1 MQKVKRIA
9 LLFSIFLILL
19 ISIAAVSAANAD
31 DNLSSGVNEEI
42 VETGIGLD
50 ECSLNVPADGSVED
64 NEDRVLCSDS
74 SSDGADS
81 KSSLKGTGNGKSSL
95 KDSLDSVYYVDSDN
109 LDSFFAD
116 GFLKDDYADSILV
129 FNGEFN
135 DKGILDIKSSNVTI
149 IGNNS
154 LLKNTAFCLESNNI
168 MLAGLNFVWN
178 REFSDNDN
186 AGILVLGDNCTIY
199 NCTIDYAV
207 PETTTG
213 FCVYAEGSDGD
224 KIENFTLANST
235 INFVGNNLR
244 GGWDYCIFIDQVE
257 NAMVYGNNINSSLPL
272 RAVNYAF
279 DIFGGVSMEAVG
291 VFVAQSCPNL
301 TFSSNKVFSSVNGG
315 GNAYPTLDTVVIY
328 GCNNATIENNDIHVE
343 DFDSKDGKDNYLQ
356 GIDLYFSNNVTIVHN
371 KIDMVTT
378 GGRAGMGTAYPIQV
392 NGPSKGVLI
401 AYNNLTTFNYGPN
414 CGIYSMNYY
423 GQTQNYMISNFINVT
438 GLASTHYYALVAG
451 IEVQDS
457 DDLIWNNTIIVNNI
471 GEYSDSNNIYG
482 ISYSQS
488 TDGNHK
494 YNIQYNNVTTN
505 GRYAVSLSGP
515 QSLVVDSIIAN
526 NVLNTNKSSGNRAVR
541 VGAGYNNTIRNNTD
555 GVFRNTLN
563 PDDLPDWLKNHKGL
577 IPNIFVPRY
586 YREGSNGTG
595 LTDVKGNGTAP
606 WNTNGSSGGTNSGNG
621 NSGSG
626 VSGNG
631 SNPNS
636 DSVLGSN
643 RDTAPGVGGDA
654 SPSISAASPSD
665 SGSSAAN
672 PNAYEIDEHDN
683 VVSKS
688 SDYLQL
694 GLICIV
700 ALLLLIIGYKRQKD
714 KEEEEQLKIFVY
726 NGVFAKKY
734 QF

>member
-81 KSSLKGTGNGKSSL
+81 KSSLKGNGKSSL
-95 KDSLDSVYYVDSDN
+95 KDSLDSVYNVDSDN

-116 GFLKDDYADSILV
+116 GFLKDDYADSVLV

-154 LLKNTAFCLESNNI
+154 LLKDTAFCLESNNI

-178 REFSDNDN
+178 REFGDNDN

-199 NCTIDYAV
+199 NCTMDYSV

-291 VFVAQSCPNL
+291 VFVAQSSPNL

-315 GNAYPTLDTVVIY
+315 GNSYPTLDTLVIY
-328 GCNNATIENNDIHVE
+328 DCSNSTIEGNDIHVE
-343 DFDSKDGKDNYLQ
+343 DFDSKNGKDNYLQ

-371 KIDMVTT
+371 KIDIKTT

-392 NGPSKGVLI
+392 NGPSKGVMI
-401 AYNNLTTFNYGPN
+401 AYNNLTTANFGPN

-438 GLASTHYYALVAG
+438 GYASTHYWALVAG

-471 GEYSDSNNIYG
+471 GNYSSSNNIYG
-482 ISYSQS
+482 ISYSQN
-488 TDGNHK
+488 TKGDHK

-505 GRYAVSLSGP
+505 GRYAVSLSGTD
-515 QSLVVDSIIAN
+515 SMVVDSIIAN
-526 NVLNTNKSSGNRAVR
+526 NVLNSETSSGNRAVR
-541 VGAGYNNTIRNNTD
+541 VGSGRNNTIRNNTD

-577 IPNIFVPRY
+577 VPRIVVPRY
-586 YREGSNGTG
+586 YREGSNGSG
-595 LTDVKGNGTAP
+595 LTDDEGNGAAP
-606 WNTNGSSGGTNSGNG
+606 WNT
-621 NSGSG
+621 
-626 VSGNG
+626 G
-631 SNPNS
+631 SNPNG
-636 DSVLGSN
+636 DTVFGSN
-643 RDTAPGVGGDA
+643 RDTAPGFGGDA
-654 SPSISAASPSD
+654 SPSFTAASPGE
-665 SGSSAAN
+665 SGSSAAD

-694 GLICIV
+694 CIICIV
-700 ALLLLIIGYKRQKD
+700 ALLLLLVGYKRQKD
-714 KEEEEQLKIFVY
+714 KEEEE
-726 NGVFAKKY
+726 
-734 QF
+734 

>member
-19 ISIAAVSAANAD
+19 VSISSVSAVNAD
-31 DNLSSGVNEEI
+31 DNLSSIGNEEI

-50 ECSLNVPADGSVED
+50 DCSLNVPADGSVED
-64 NEDRVLCSDS
+64 NGDMVLCSDS

-81 KSSLKGTGNGKSSL
+81 KSSLKGNGKSSL
-95 KDSLDSVYYVDSDN
+95 KDSSDSVYYVDSDN

-116 GFLKDDYADSILV
+116 GFLKDDYADSVLV

-154 LLKNTAFCLESNNI
+154 LLKDTVFCLESNNI

-178 REFSDNDN
+178 REFGDNDN

-199 NCTIDYAV
+199 NCTMDYSV

-224 KIENFTLANST
+224 MIENFTLANST

-315 GNAYPTLDTVVIY
+315 GNSYPTLDTVVIY

-343 DFDSKDGKDNYLQ
+343 DFNSKDDKDNYLQ

-371 KIDMVTT
+371 KIDMITT

-401 AYNNLTTFNYGPN
+401 AYNNLTTFNFGPN

-438 GLASTHYYALVAG
+438 GVASTHYWALVAG

-488 TDGNHK
+488 TKGDHK

-505 GRYAVSLSGP
+505 GRYAVSLSGSE
-515 QSLVVDSIIAN
+515 SLVVDSIIAN
-526 NVLNTNKSSGNRAVR
+526 NVLNTYKSSGNRAVR
-541 VGAGYNNTIRNNTD
+541 VGSGYNNTIRNNTD

-577 IPNIFVPRY
+577 VPRIVVPKY
-586 YREGSNGTG
+586 YREGSNGSG
-595 LTDVKGNGTAP
+595 LTDDEGNGAAP
-606 WNTNGSSGGTNSGNG
+606 WNT
-621 NSGSG
+621 
-626 VSGNG
+626 G
-631 SNPNS
+631 SNPNGGT
-636 DSVLGSN
+636 VFGSN
-643 RDTAPGVGGDA
+643 RDTAPGFGGDA
-654 SPSISAASPSD
+654 SPSFTAASPGE
-665 SGSSAAN
+665 SGSSAAD

-694 GLICIV
+694 CIICIV
-700 ALLLLIIGYKRQKD
+700 ALLLLLVGYKRQKD
-714 KEEEEQLKIFVY
+714 KEEEE
-726 NGVFAKKY
+726 
-734 QF
+734 

>member
-50 ECSLNVPADGSVED
+50 DYSLDYPADGSVED
-64 NEDRVLCSDS
+64 NGDMVLCSDS
-74 SSDGADS
+74 SSNDEDSKS
-81 KSSLKGTGNGKSSL
+81 KSSLRSTGKSSL
-95 KDSLDSVYYVDSDN
+95 KDSSDSVYYVDNDN
-109 LDSFFAD
+109 WDSFFAD

-168 MLAGLNFVWN
+168 MLAGLDFVWN

-199 NCTIDYAV
+199 NCTINYIV
-207 PETTTG
+207 PEATSG
-213 FCVYAEGSDGD
+213 FCIYAEGSDGD
-224 KIENFTLANST
+224 KIENFTLANSS

-279 DIFGGVSMEAVG
+279 DIFGGVSMESVG
-291 VFVAQSCPNL
+291 VFVAQSSPNL
-301 TFSSNKVFSSVNGG
+301 TFSNNKVFSSVNGG
-315 GNAYPTLDTVVIY
+315 GSSYPTLDTLVIY
-328 GCNNATIENNDIHVE
+328 DCSNSTIEGNDIHVE
-343 DFDSKDGKDNYLQ
+343 DFDSKNGKDNYLQ

-371 KIDMVTT
+371 KIDIKTT

-392 NGPSKGVLI
+392 NGPSKGVMI
-401 AYNNLTTFNYGPN
+401 AYNNLTTANFGPN

-438 GLASTHYYALVAG
+438 GYASTHYWALVAG

-471 GEYSDSNNIYG
+471 GNYSSSNNIYG
-482 ISYSQS
+482 ISYSQN
-488 TDGNHK
+488 TKGDHK

-505 GRYAVSLSGP
+505 GRYAVSLSGTD
-515 QSLVVDSIIAN
+515 SMVVDSIIAN
-526 NVLNTNKSSGNRAVR
+526 NVLNSETSSGNRAVR
-541 VGAGYNNTIRNNTD
+541 VGSGYNNTIRNNTD

-577 IPNIFVPRY
+577 IPSILVPSY
-586 YREGSNGTG
+586 YRPDSGGSGW
-595 LTDVKGNGTAP
+595 TDNEGNGT
-606 WNTNGSSGGTNSGNG
+606 SH
-621 NSGSG
+621 SGSG
-626 VSGNG
+626 NARGNGHGSHDGDVSGNG
-631 SNPNS
+631 TDSNS
-636 DSVLGSN
+636 DAVLGS
-643 RDTAPGVGGDA
+643 DHDAAPGVGGDVA
-654 SPSISAASPSD
+654 PSISAASPSD

-694 GLICIV
+694 GIICIV

-714 KEEEEQLKIFVY
+714 KEEEE
-726 NGVFAKKY
+726 
-734 QF
+734 

>member
-19 ISIAAVSAANAD
+19 ISIAAVSAVKAD
-31 DNLSSGVNEEI
+31 DTLSSGVNEEI

-116 GFLKDDYADSILV
+116 GFLKDDYADSVLV

-154 LLKNTAFCLESNNI
+154 LLKDTVFCLESNNI

-244 GGWDYCIFIDQVE
+244 GGWDYCIFVDQVE

-291 VFVAQSCPNL
+291 VFVAQSSPNL
-301 TFSSNKVFSSVNGG
+301 TFSNNKVFSSVNGG
-315 GNAYPTLDTVVIY
+315 GNSYPTLDTLVIY

-343 DFDSKDGKDNYLQ
+343 DFNSKDGKDNYLQ

-371 KIDMVTT
+371 KIDIKTT

-392 NGPSKGVLI
+392 NGPSKGVMI
-401 AYNNLTTFNYGPN
+401 AYNNLTTFNFGPN

-438 GLASTHYYALVAG
+438 GVASTHYYALVAG

-471 GEYSDSNNIYG
+471 GNYSSSNNIYG
-482 ISYSQS
+482 ISYSQN
-488 TDGNHK
+488 TKGDHK

-505 GRYAVSLSGP
+505 GRYAVSLSGTD
-515 QSLVVDSIIAN
+515 SMVVDSIIAN
-526 NVLNTNKSSGNRAVR
+526 NVLNSETSSGNRAVR
-541 VGAGYNNTIRNNTD
+541 VGSGYNNTIRNNTD

-577 IPNIFVPRY
+577 VPRIVVPRY
-586 YREGSNGTG
+586 YREGSNGSG
-595 LTDVKGNGTAP
+595 LTDDEGNGAAP
-606 WNTNGSSGGTNSGNG
+606 WNT
-621 NSGSG
+621 
-626 VSGNG
+626 G
-631 SNPNS
+631 SNPNG
-636 DSVLGSN
+636 DTVFGSN
-643 RDTAPGVGGDA
+643 RDTAPGFGGDA
-654 SPSISAASPSD
+654 SPSFTAASPGE
-665 SGSSAAN
+665 SGSSAAD

-694 GLICIV
+694 CIICIV
-700 ALLLLIIGYKRQKD
+700 ALLLLLVGYKRQKD
-714 KEEEEQLKIFVY
+714 KEEEE
-726 NGVFAKKY
+726 
-734 QF
+734 

>member
-19 ISIAAVSAANAD
+19 VSISSVSAVNAD
-31 DNLSSGVNEEI
+31 DNLSSIGNEEI

-50 ECSLNVPADGSVED
+50 DCSLNVPADGSVED
-64 NEDRVLCSDS
+64 NEDIVLCSDS

-95 KDSLDSVYYVDSDN
+95 NDSLDSVYYVDSDN

-154 LLKNTAFCLESNNI
+154 LLKDTVFCLESNNI

-199 NCTIDYAV
+199 NCTIDYSV

-244 GGWDYCIFIDQVE
+244 GGWDYCIFVDQVE
-257 NAMVYGNNINSSLPL
+257 NAMVYGNDINSSLPL
-272 RAVNYAF
+272 RAVDYSF

-315 GNAYPTLDTVVIY
+315 GNSYPTLDTLVIY

-343 DFDSKDGKDNYLQ
+343 DFNSKDGKDNYLQ

-488 TDGNHK
+488 TKGDHK

-505 GRYAVSLSGP
+505 GRYAVSLSGSG
-515 QSLVVDSIIAN
+515 SLVVDSIIAN

-577 IPNIFVPRY
+577 VPRIVVPRY
-586 YREGSNGTG
+586 YREGSNGSG
-595 LTDVKGNGTAP
+595 LTDDEGNGAAP
-606 WNTNGSSGGTNSGNG
+606 WNT
-621 NSGSG
+621 
-626 VSGNG
+626 G
-631 SNPNS
+631 SNPNG
-636 DSVLGSN
+636 DTVFGSN
-643 RDTAPGVGGDA
+643 RDTAPGFGGDA
-654 SPSISAASPSD
+654 SPSFTAASPGE
-665 SGSSAAN
+665 SGSSAAD

-694 GLICIV
+694 CVICIV
-700 ALLLLIIGYKRQKD
+700 ALLLLLVGYKRQKD
-714 KEEEEQLKIFVY
+714 KEEEE
-726 NGVFAKKY
+726 
-734 QF
+734 

>member
-50 ECSLNVPADGSVED
+50 DYSLDYPADGSVED
-64 NEDRVLCSDS
+64 NGDMVLCSDS
-74 SSDGADS
+74 SSNDEDSKS
-81 KSSLKGTGNGKSSL
+81 KSSLRSTGKSSL
-95 KDSLDSVYYVDSDN
+95 KDSSDSVYYVDNDN
-109 LDSFFAD
+109 WDSFFAD

-154 LLKNTAFCLESNNI
+154 LLKDTVFCLESNNI

-199 NCTIDYAV
+199 NCTINYIV
-207 PETTTG
+207 PEATSG
-213 FCVYAEGSDGD
+213 FCIYAEGSDGD

-279 DIFGGVSMEAVG
+279 DIFGGVSMESVG
-291 VFVAQSCPNL
+291 VFVAQSSPNL
-301 TFSSNKVFSSVNGG
+301 TFSNNKVFSSVNGG
-315 GNAYPTLDTVVIY
+315 GSSYPTLDTLVIY
-328 GCNNATIENNDIHVE
+328 DCSNSTIEGNDIHVE
-343 DFDSKDGKDNYLQ
+343 DFDSKNGKDNYLQ

-371 KIDMVTT
+371 KIDIKTT

-392 NGPSKGVLI
+392 NGPSKGVMI
-401 AYNNLTTFNYGPN
+401 AYNNLTPANFGPN

-438 GLASTHYYALVAG
+438 GYASTHYWALVAG

-471 GEYSDSNNIYG
+471 GNYSSSNNIYG
-482 ISYSQS
+482 ISYSQN
-488 TDGNHK
+488 TKGDHK

-505 GRYAVSLSGP
+505 GRYAVSLSGTD
-515 QSLVVDSIIAN
+515 SMVVDSIIAN
-526 NVLNTNKSSGNRAVR
+526 NVLNSETSSGNRAVR

-555 GVFRNTLN
+555 GVFRNSLN

-577 IPNIFVPRY
+577 IPSILVPSY
-586 YREGSNGTG
+586 YRPDSGGSGW
-595 LTDVKGNGTAP
+595 TDNEGNGT
-606 WNTNGSSGGTNSGNG
+606 SH
-621 NSGSG
+621 SGSG
-626 VSGNG
+626 NARGNGHGSHDGDVSGNG
-631 SNPNS
+631 TDSNS
-636 DSVLGSN
+636 DAVLGS
-643 RDTAPGVGGDA
+643 DHDAAPGVGGDVA
-654 SPSISAASPSD
+654 PSISAASPSD

-694 GLICIV
+694 GIICIV

-714 KEEEEQLKIFVY
+714 KEEEE
-726 NGVFAKKY
+726 
-734 QF
+734 

>member
-19 ISIAAVSAANAD
+19 ISIAAVSAVKAD

-95 KDSLDSVYYVDSDN
+95 KDSLDSVYNVDSDN

-135 DKGILDIKSSNVTI
+135 DKGILDIRSSNVTI

-154 LLKNTAFCLESNNI
+154 LLKDTAFCLESNNI

-244 GGWDYCIFIDQVE
+244 GGWDYCIFVDQVE
-257 NAMVYGNNINSSLPL
+257 NAMVYCNNINSSLPL

-301 TFSSNKVFSSVNGG
+301 TFSSNEVFSSVNGG
-315 GNAYPTLDTVVIY
+315 GNSYPTLDTLVIY

-438 GLASTHYYALVAG
+438 GVASTHYYALVAG

-515 QSLVVDSIIAN
+515 KSLVVDSIIAN

-555 GVFRNTLN
+555 GVFRNSLN

-577 IPNIFVPRY
+577 VPKIVVPRY
-586 YREGSNGTG
+586 YREGSNGSG
-595 LTDVKGNGTAP
+595 LTDDEGNGAAP
-606 WNTNGSSGGTNSGNG
+606 WNT
-621 NSGSG
+621 
-626 VSGNG
+626 G
-631 SNPNS
+631 SNPNG
-636 DSVLGSN
+636 DTVFGSN
-643 RDTAPGVGGDA
+643 RDTAPGFGGDA
-654 SPSISAASPSD
+654 SPSFTAASPGE
-665 SGSSAAN
+665 SGSSAAD

-700 ALLLLIIGYKRQKD
+700 ALLLLLVGYKRQKD
-714 KEEEEQLKIFVY
+714 KEEEE
-726 NGVFAKKY
+726 
-734 QF
+734 

>member
-31 DNLSSGVNEEI
+31 DTLSSGVNEEI

-95 KDSLDSVYYVDSDN
+95 KDSLDSVYYVDSAN

-154 LLKNTAFCLESNNI
+154 LLKNTAFCIESNNI

-199 NCTIDYAV
+199 NCTIDYSV

-272 RAVNYAF
+272 RAVDYSF

-315 GNAYPTLDTVVIY
+315 GKTYPTLDTLVIY
-328 GCNNATIENNDIHVE
+328 GCNNAKIENNDIHVE
-343 DFDSKDGKDNYLQ
+343 DFNSKDGKDNYLQ

-371 KIDMVTT
+371 KIDMITT

-392 NGPSKGVLI
+392 NGPSRGVLI
-401 AYNNLTTFNYGPN
+401 AYNNLTSSNFGPN

-438 GLASTHYYALVAG
+438 GVASTHYWALVAG

-577 IPNIFVPRY
+577 VPRIVVPRY
-586 YREGSNGTG
+586 YREGSNGSG
-595 LTDVKGNGTAP
+595 LTDDEGNGAAP
-606 WNTNGSSGGTNSGNG
+606 WNT
-621 NSGSG
+621 
-626 VSGNG
+626 G
-631 SNPNS
+631 SNPNG
-636 DSVLGSN
+636 DTVFGSN
-643 RDTAPGVGGDA
+643 RDTAPGFGGDA
-654 SPSISAASPSD
+654 SPSFTAASPGE
-665 SGSSAAN
+665 SGSSAAD

-688 SDYLQL
+688 SDYFQL
-694 GLICIV
+694 GIICIV
-700 ALLLLIIGYKRQKD
+700 ALLLLLVGYKRQKD
-714 KEEEEQLKIFVY
+714 KEEEE
-726 NGVFAKKY
+726 
-734 QF
+734 

>member
-9 LLFSIFLILL
+9 LLFSIFFILL
-19 ISIAAVSAANAD
+19 ISIASVSAANAD
-31 DNLSSGVNEEI
+31 DNLSYGVNEEI
-42 VETGIGLD
+42 VETGISLD

-64 NEDRVLCSDS
+64 NEDMVLCSDS
-74 SSDGADS
+74 SSNGADS
-81 KSSLKGTGNGKSSL
+81 KSSLKGTCNGKSSL

-154 LLKNTAFCLESNNI
+154 LLKDTAFCLESNNI
-168 MLAGLNFVWN
+168 MLVGLNFVWN
-178 REFSDNDN
+178 REFGDNDN

-199 NCTIDYAV
+199 NCTMDYSV

-213 FCVYAEGSDGD
+213 FCVYAEGCDGD

-244 GGWDYCIFIDQVE
+244 GGWDYCIFVDQVE
-257 NAMVYGNNINSSLPL
+257 NAMVYGNDINSSLPL
-272 RAVNYAF
+272 RAVDYSF

-315 GNAYPTLDTVVIY
+315 GKSYPTLDTLVIY

-371 KIDMVTT
+371 KIDMITT

-438 GLASTHYYALVAG
+438 GVASTHYYALVAG

-488 TDGNHK
+488 TDGNHT

-505 GRYAVSLSGP
+505 GRYAVSLSGSG
-515 QSLVVDSIIAN
+515 SLVVDSIIAN

-577 IPNIFVPRY
+577 VPKIVVPRY
-586 YREGSNGTG
+586 YREGSNGSG
-595 LTDVKGNGTAP
+595 LTDDEGNGAAP
-606 WNTNGSSGGTNSGNG
+606 WNT
-621 NSGSG
+621 
-626 VSGNG
+626 G
-631 SNPNS
+631 SNPNG
-636 DSVLGSN
+636 DTVFGSN
-643 RDTAPGVGGDA
+643 RDTAPGFGGDA
-654 SPSISAASPSD
+654 SPSFTAASPGE
-665 SGSSAAN
+665 SGSSAAD

-694 GLICIV
+694 CIICIV
-700 ALLLLIIGYKRQKD
+700 ALLLLLVGYKRQKD
-714 KEEEEQLKIFVY
+714 KEEEEY
-726 NGVFAKKY
+726 
-734 QF
+734 

>member
-50 ECSLNVPADGSVED
+50 DYSLDYPADGSVED
-64 NEDRVLCSDS
+64 NGDMVLCSDS
-74 SSDGADS
+74 SSNDEDSKS
-81 KSSLKGTGNGKSSL
+81 KSSLRSTGKSSL
-95 KDSLDSVYYVDSDN
+95 KDSSDSVYYVDNDN
-109 LDSFFAD
+109 WDSFFAD

-168 MLAGLNFVWN
+168 MLAGLDFVWN

-199 NCTIDYAV
+199 NCTINYIV
-207 PETTTG
+207 PEATSG
-213 FCVYAEGSDGD
+213 FCIYAEGSDGD

-257 NAMVYGNNINSSLPL
+257 NAMVYGNDINSSLPL
-272 RAVNYAF
+272 RAVDYSF

-291 VFVAQSCPNL
+291 VFVAQSSPNL

-315 GNAYPTLDTVVIY
+315 GNSYPTLDTLVIY

-343 DFDSKDGKDNYLQ
+343 DFNSKDGKDNYLQ

-488 TDGNHK
+488 TKGDHK

-505 GRYAVSLSGP
+505 GRYAVSLSGSG
-515 QSLVVDSIIAN
+515 SLVVDSIIAN

-577 IPNIFVPRY
+577 VPRIVVPRY
-586 YREGSNGTG
+586 YREGSNGSG
-595 LTDVKGNGTAP
+595 LTDDEGNGAAP
-606 WNTNGSSGGTNSGNG
+606 WNT
-621 NSGSG
+621 
-626 VSGNG
+626 G
-631 SNPNS
+631 SNPNG
-636 DSVLGSN
+636 DTVFGSN
-643 RDTAPGVGGDA
+643 RDTAPGFGGDA
-654 SPSISAASPSD
+654 SPSFTAASPGE
-665 SGSSAAN
+665 SGSSAAD

-694 GLICIV
+694 CIICIV
-700 ALLLLIIGYKRQKD
+700 ALLLLLVGYKRQKD
-714 KEEEEQLKIFVY
+714 KEEEE
-726 NGVFAKKY
+726 
-734 QF
+734 

>member
-1 MQKVKRIA
+1 MQKANKMV

-19 ISIAAVSAANAD
+19 VSISSVSAENAD
-31 DNLSSGVNEEI
+31 DYISSTTNEEI
-42 VETGIGLD
+42 IDTGSSLDNPSLDYLADDDPVLGLGD
-50 ECSLNVPADGSVED
+50 ESVED
-64 NEDRVLCSDS
+64 NEKMVLCSDS
-74 SSDGADS
+74 SSNDADSKS
-81 KSSLKGTGNGKSSL
+81 KSSLKSHSNASSL
-95 KDSLDSVYYVDSDN
+95 KDSLDSVYYVDSGN

-116 GFLKDDYADSILV
+116 GFLKDEYADSILV
-129 FNGEFN
+129 FNGEFKDN
-135 DKGILDIKSSNVTI
+135 GILDIRSSNVTV

-154 LLKNTAFCLESNNI
+154 LLTNTAFCIESSNV
-168 MLAGLNFVWN
+168 MLTGLNFVWN
-178 REFSDNDN
+178 REFGDNDN

-199 NCTIDYAV
+199 NCTINYTV
-207 PETTTG
+207 PEATSG
-213 FCVYAEGSDGD
+213 FCIYAEGASGD

-244 GGWDYCIFIDQVE
+244 GGWDYGIFIDQVE

-279 DIFGGVSMEAVG
+279 DIFGGVSMESVG
-291 VFVAQSCPNL
+291 VFVAQSSPNL
-301 TFSSNKVFSSVNGG
+301 TFSNNKVFSSVNGG
-315 GNAYPTLDTVVIY
+315 GSSYPTLDTLVIY
-328 GCNNATIENNDIHVE
+328 DCSNSTIEGNDIHVE
-343 DFDSKDGKDNYLQ
+343 DFDSKNGKDNYLQ

-371 KIDMVTT
+371 KIDIKTT

-392 NGPSKGVLI
+392 NGPSKGVMI
-401 AYNNLTTFNYGPN
+401 AYNNLTTANFGPN

-438 GLASTHYYALVAG
+438 GVASTHYWALVAG

-488 TDGNHK
+488 TKGDHK

-505 GRYAVSLSGP
+505 GRYAVSLSCSE
-515 QSLVVDSIIAN
+515 SLVVDSIIAN
-526 NVLNTNKSSGNRAVR
+526 NVLNTYKSSGNRAVR
-541 VGAGYNNTIRNNTD
+541 VGSGYNNTIRNNTD

-563 PDDLPDWLKNHKGL
+563 PDDLPDWLKNHKGF
-577 IPNIFVPRY
+577 IPNIVVPKY

-595 LTDVKGNGTAP
+595 STDVKGNGTAP
-606 WNTNGSSGGTNSGNG
+606 WNRNGSSGGTNSGNG
-621 NSGSG
+621 NSGNG

-631 SNPNS
+631 SNLNS

-643 RDTAPGVGGDA
+643 RDTAPGIGGDA

-688 SDYLQL
+688 SDYFQL
-694 GLICIV
+694 GIICIV
-700 ALLLLIIGYKRQKD
+700 VLLLLLVGYKRQKD
-714 KEEEEQLKIFVY
+714 KDEEE
-726 NGVFAKKY
+726 
-734 QF
+734 

>member
-19 ISIAAVSAANAD
+19 ISIAAVSAVKAD
-31 DNLSSGVNEEI
+31 DTLSSGVNEEI

-64 NEDRVLCSDS
+64 NGDMVLCSDS
-74 SSDGADS
+74 SSNDEDSKS
-81 KSSLKGTGNGKSSL
+81 KSSLRSTGKSSL
-95 KDSLDSVYYVDSDN
+95 KDSLDSVYYVDSAN

-129 FNGEFN
+129 FNGEFD

-154 LLKNTAFCLESNNI
+154 LLKDTVFCLESNNI

-199 NCTIDYAV
+199 NCTIDYSV
-207 PETTTG
+207 PDTTTG

-244 GGWDYCIFIDQVE
+244 GGWDYCIFVDQVE
-257 NAMVYGNNINSSLPL
+257 NAMVYGNDINSSLPL

-291 VFVAQSCPNL
+291 VFVAQSSPNL
-301 TFSSNKVFSSVNGG
+301 TFSNNKVFSSVNGG
-315 GNAYPTLDTVVIY
+315 GNSYPTLDTLVIY

-343 DFDSKDGKDNYLQ
+343 DFDSKNGKDNYLQ

-371 KIDMVTT
+371 KIDIKTT
-378 GGRAGMGTAYPIQV
+378 GGRSGMGTAYPIQV
-392 NGPSKGVLI
+392 NGPSKGVMI
-401 AYNNLTTFNYGPN
+401 AYNNLTTANFGPN

-438 GLASTHYYALVAG
+438 GYASTHYWALVAG

-471 GEYSDSNNIYG
+471 GNYSSSNNIYG
-482 ISYSQS
+482 ISYSQN
-488 TDGNHK
+488 TKGDHK

-505 GRYAVSLSGP
+505 GRYAVSLSGTD
-515 QSLVVDSIIAN
+515 SMVVDSIIAN
-526 NVLNTNKSSGNRAVR
+526 NVLNSETSSGNRAVR

-577 IPNIFVPRY
+577 VPKIVVPRY
-586 YREGSNGTG
+586 YREGSNGSG
-595 LTDVKGNGTAP
+595 LTDDEGNGAAP
-606 WNTNGSSGGTNSGNG
+606 WNT
-621 NSGSG
+621 
-626 VSGNG
+626 G
-631 SNPNS
+631 SNPNG
-636 DSVLGSN
+636 DTVFGSN
-643 RDTAPGVGGDA
+643 RDTAPGFGGDA
-654 SPSISAASPSD
+654 SPSFTAASPGE
-665 SGSSAAN
+665 SGSSAAD

-700 ALLLLIIGYKRQKD
+700 ALLLLLVGYKRQKD
-714 KEEEEQLKIFVY
+714 KEEEE
-726 NGVFAKKY
+726 
-734 QF
+734 

>member
-81 KSSLKGTGNGKSSL
+81 KSSLKGNGKSSL
-95 KDSLDSVYYVDSDN
+95 KDSLDSVYNVDSDN

-154 LLKNTAFCLESNNI
+154 LLKDTVFCLESSNI
-168 MLAGLNFVWN
+168 MLAGLDFVWN
-178 REFSDNDN
+178 REFGDNDN

-244 GGWDYCIFIDQVE
+244 GGWDYCIFVDQVE

-291 VFVAQSCPNL
+291 VFVAQSSPNL

-315 GNAYPTLDTVVIY
+315 GNSYPTLDTLVIY
-328 GCNNATIENNDIHVE
+328 DCSNSTIEGNDIHVE
-343 DFDSKDGKDNYLQ
+343 DFDSKNGKDNYLQ

-371 KIDMVTT
+371 KIDIKTT

-392 NGPSKGVLI
+392 NGPSKGVMI
-401 AYNNLTTFNYGPN
+401 AYNNLTTANFGPN

-438 GLASTHYYALVAG
+438 GYASTHYWALVAG

-471 GEYSDSNNIYG
+471 GNYSSSNNIYG
-482 ISYSQS
+482 ISYSQN
-488 TDGNHK
+488 TKGDHK

-505 GRYAVSLSGP
+505 GRYAVSLSGTD
-515 QSLVVDSIIAN
+515 SMVVDSIIAN
-526 NVLNTNKSSGNRAVR
+526 NVLNSETSSGNRAVR
-541 VGAGYNNTIRNNTD
+541 VGSGYNNTIRNNTD

-577 IPNIFVPRY
+577 VPRIVVPRY
-586 YREGSNGTG
+586 YREGSNGSG
-595 LTDVKGNGTAP
+595 LTDDEGNGAAP
-606 WNTNGSSGGTNSGNG
+606 WNT
-621 NSGSG
+621 
-626 VSGNG
+626 G
-631 SNPNS
+631 SNPNG
-636 DSVLGSN
+636 DTVFGSN
-643 RDTAPGVGGDA
+643 RDTAPGFGGDA
-654 SPSISAASPSD
+654 SPSFTAASPGE
-665 SGSSAAN
+665 SGSSAAD

-694 GLICIV
+694 CIICIV
-700 ALLLLIIGYKRQKD
+700 ALLLLLVGYKRQKD
-714 KEEEEQLKIFVY
+714 KEEEE
-726 NGVFAKKY
+726 
-734 QF
+734 

>member
-19 ISIAAVSAANAD
+19 VSISSVSAVNAD
-31 DNLSSGVNEEI
+31 DNLSSIGNEEI

-50 ECSLNVPADGSVED
+50 DCSLNVPADGSVED
-64 NEDRVLCSDS
+64 NGDMVLCSDS

-81 KSSLKGTGNGKSSL
+81 KSSLKGNGKSSL
-95 KDSLDSVYYVDSDN
+95 KDSSDSVYYVDSDN

-116 GFLKDDYADSILV
+116 GFLKDDYADSVLV
-129 FNGEFN
+129 FN

-154 LLKNTAFCLESNNI
+154 LLKDTVFCLESNNI

-178 REFSDNDN
+178 REFGDNDN

-199 NCTIDYAV
+199 NCTMDYSV

-224 KIENFTLANST
+224 MIENFTLANST

-315 GNAYPTLDTVVIY
+315 GNSYPTLDTVVIY

-343 DFDSKDGKDNYLQ
+343 DFNSKDDKDNYLQ

-371 KIDMVTT
+371 KIDMITT

-401 AYNNLTTFNYGPN
+401 AYNNLTTFNFGPN

-438 GLASTHYYALVAG
+438 GVASTHYWALVAG

-488 TDGNHK
+488 TKGDHK

-505 GRYAVSLSGP
+505 GRYAVSLSGSE
-515 QSLVVDSIIAN
+515 SLVVDSIIAN
-526 NVLNTNKSSGNRAVR
+526 NVLNTYKSSGNRAVR
-541 VGAGYNNTIRNNTD
+541 VGSGYNNTIRNNTD

-577 IPNIFVPRY
+577 VPRIVVPKY
-586 YREGSNGTG
+586 YREGSNGSG
-595 LTDVKGNGTAP
+595 LTDDEGNGAAP
-606 WNTNGSSGGTNSGNG
+606 WNT
-621 NSGSG
+621 
-626 VSGNG
+626 G
-631 SNPNS
+631 SNPNG
-636 DSVLGSN
+636 DTVFGSN
-643 RDTAPGVGGDA
+643 RDTAPGFGGDA
-654 SPSISAASPSD
+654 SPSFTAASPGE
-665 SGSSAAN
+665 SGSSAAD

-694 GLICIV
+694 CIICIV
-700 ALLLLIIGYKRQKD
+700 ALLLLLVGYKRQKD
-714 KEEEEQLKIFVY
+714 KEEEE
-726 NGVFAKKY
+726 
-734 QF
+734 

>member
-19 ISIAAVSAANAD
+19 ISIASVSAVKAD
-31 DNLSSGVNEEI
+31 DILSSGVNEEI

-81 KSSLKGTGNGKSSL
+81 KSSLKGNGKSSL
-95 KDSLDSVYYVDSDN
+95 KDSLDSVYNVDSDN

-135 DKGILDIKSSNVTI
+135 DKGILDIKSSNVTV

-154 LLKNTAFCLESNNI
+154 LLTNTAFCIESSNV
-168 MLAGLNFVWN
+168 MLTGLNFVWN
-178 REFSDNDN
+178 KEFGDNDN

-199 NCTIDYAV
+199 NCTINYTV
-207 PETTTG
+207 PEATSG
-213 FCVYAEGSDGD
+213 FCIYAEGASGD

-244 GGWDYCIFIDQVE
+244 GGWDYGIFIDQVN

-279 DIFGGVSMEAVG
+279 DIFGGVSMESVG
-291 VFVAQSCPNL
+291 VFVAQSSPNL
-301 TFSSNKVFSSVNGG
+301 TFSNNKVFSSVNGG
-315 GNAYPTLDTVVIY
+315 GSSYPTLDTLVIY
-328 GCNNATIENNDIHVE
+328 DCSNSTIEGNDIHVE
-343 DFDSKDGKDNYLQ
+343 DFDSKNGKDNYLQ

-371 KIDMVTT
+371 KIDIKTT

-392 NGPSKGVLI
+392 NGPSKGVMI
-401 AYNNLTTFNYGPN
+401 AYNNLTTANFGPN

-438 GLASTHYYALVAG
+438 GYASTHYWALVAG

-471 GEYSDSNNIYG
+471 GNYSSSNNIYG
-482 ISYSQS
+482 ISYSQN
-488 TDGNHK
+488 TKGDHK

-505 GRYAVSLSGP
+505 GRYAVSLSGTD
-515 QSLVVDSIIAN
+515 SMVVDSIIAN
-526 NVLNTNKSSGNRAVR
+526 NVLNSETSSGNRAVR
-541 VGAGYNNTIRNNTD
+541 VGSGYNNTIRNNTD

-577 IPNIFVPRY
+577 VPRIVVPKY
-586 YREGSNGTG
+586 YREGSNGSG
-595 LTDVKGNGTAP
+595 LTDDEGNGAAP
-606 WNTNGSSGGTNSGNG
+606 WNT
-621 NSGSG
+621 
-626 VSGNG
+626 G
-631 SNPNS
+631 SNPNG
-636 DSVLGSN
+636 DTVFGSN
-643 RDTAPGVGGDA
+643 RDTAPGFGGDA
-654 SPSISAASPSD
+654 SPSLTAASPGE
-665 SGSSAAN
+665 SGSSAAD

-688 SDYLQL
+688 SDYFQL
-694 GLICIV
+694 GIICIV
-700 ALLLLIIGYKRQKD
+700 ALLLLLVGYKRQKD
-714 KEEEEQLKIFVY
+714 KEEEE
-726 NGVFAKKY
+726 
-734 QF
+734 

>member
-19 ISIAAVSAANAD
+19 ISIAAVSAVKAD
-31 DNLSSGVNEEI
+31 DTLSSGVNEEI

-50 ECSLNVPADGSVED
+50 ECSLNYPLDESVED
-64 NEDRVLCSDS
+64 NGDMVLCSDS
-74 SSDGADS
+74 SSNDEDSKS
-81 KSSLKGTGNGKSSL
+81 KSSLRSTGKSSL
-95 KDSLDSVYYVDSDN
+95 KDSSDSVYYVDNDN

-116 GFLKDDYADSILV
+116 GFLKDDYVDSILV

-154 LLKNTAFCLESNNI
+154 LLKNTAFCLESSNI
-168 MLAGLNFVWN
+168 MLAGLDFVWN
-178 REFSDNDN
+178 REFGDNDN

-244 GGWDYCIFIDQVE
+244 GGWDYCIFVDQVE

-291 VFVAQSCPNL
+291 VFVAQSSPNL

-315 GNAYPTLDTVVIY
+315 GKSYPTLDTLVIY
-328 GCNNATIENNDIHVE
+328 GCNNSTIENNDIHVE
-343 DFDSKDGKDNYLQ
+343 DFNSKDGKDNYLQ

-371 KIDMVTT
+371 KIDMITT

-526 NVLNTNKSSGNRAVR
+526 NVLNTNKSSGNRAVH

-672 PNAYEIDEHDN
+672 HNAYEIDEHDN

-694 GLICIV
+694 GLICVV
-700 ALLLLIIGYKRQKD
+700 ALFLLLVGYKRQKD
-714 KEEEEQLKIFVY
+714 KEEEE
-726 NGVFAKKY
+726 
-734 QF
+734 

>member
-19 ISIAAVSAANAD
+19 ISIAAVSAVKAD
-31 DNLSSGVNEEI
+31 DTLSSGVNEEI

-50 ECSLNVPADGSVED
+50 ECSLNYPLDESVED
-64 NEDRVLCSDS
+64 NEDMVLCSDS
-74 SSDGADS
+74 SSNGADS
-81 KSSLKGTGNGKSSL
+81 KSSLKGNGKSSL
-95 KDSLDSVYYVDSDN
+95 KDSLDSVYNVDSDN

-154 LLKNTAFCLESNNI
+154 LLKDTVFCLESNNI

-199 NCTIDYAV
+199 NCTINYAV

-244 GGWDYCIFIDQVE
+244 GGWDYCIFVDQVE
-257 NAMVYGNNINSSLPL
+257 NAMVYGNDINSSLPL
-272 RAVNYAF
+272 RAVDYSF

-315 GNAYPTLDTVVIY
+315 GKYYPTLDTLVIY

-343 DFDSKDGKDNYLQ
+343 DFNSKDGKDNYLQ

-371 KIDMVTT
+371 KIDMITT

-438 GLASTHYYALVAG
+438 GVASTHYYALVAG

-488 TDGNHK
+488 TDGNHT

-515 QSLVVDSIIAN
+515 GSLVVDSIIAN
-526 NVLNTNKSSGNRAVR
+526 NVLNTNKSSGNRAVH

-577 IPNIFVPRY
+577 VPKIVVPRY
-586 YREGSNGTG
+586 YREGSNGSG
-595 LTDVKGNGTAP
+595 LTDDEGNGAAP
-606 WNTNGSSGGTNSGNG
+606 WNT
-621 NSGSG
+621 
-626 VSGNG
+626 G
-631 SNPNS
+631 SNPNG
-636 DSVLGSN
+636 DTVFGSN
-643 RDTAPGVGGDA
+643 RDTAPGFGGDA
-654 SPSISAASPSD
+654 SPSFTAASPGE
-665 SGSSAAN
+665 SGSSAAD

-700 ALLLLIIGYKRQKD
+700 ALLLLLVGYKRQKD
-714 KEEEEQLKIFVY
+714 KEEEE
-726 NGVFAKKY
+726 
-734 QF
+734 

>member
-19 ISIAAVSAANAD
+19 VSISSVSAANAD
-31 DNLSSGVNEEI
+31 DNLSSTVNEEI

-50 ECSLNVPADGSVED
+50 ECSLNYPLDESVED

-154 LLKNTAFCLESNNI
+154 LLKDTVFCLESNNI

-199 NCTIDYAV
+199 NCTIDYSV

-244 GGWDYCIFIDQVE
+244 GGWDYCIFVDQVE
-257 NAMVYGNNINSSLPL
+257 NAMVYGNDINSSLPL
-272 RAVNYAF
+272 RAVDYSF

-315 GNAYPTLDTVVIY
+315 GNSYPTLDTLVIY

-343 DFDSKDGKDNYLQ
+343 DFNSKDGKDNYLQ

-488 TDGNHK
+488 TKGDHK

-505 GRYAVSLSGP
+505 GRYAVSLSGSG
-515 QSLVVDSIIAN
+515 SLVVDSIIAN

-577 IPNIFVPRY
+577 VPRIVVPRY
-586 YREGSNGTG
+586 YREGSNGSG
-595 LTDVKGNGTAP
+595 LTDDEGNGAAP
-606 WNTNGSSGGTNSGNG
+606 WNT
-621 NSGSG
+621 
-626 VSGNG
+626 G
-631 SNPNS
+631 SNPNG
-636 DSVLGSN
+636 DTVFGSN
-643 RDTAPGVGGDA
+643 RDTAPGFGGDA
-654 SPSISAASPSD
+654 SPSFTAASPGE
-665 SGSSAAN
+665 SGSSAAD

-694 GLICIV
+694 CVICIV
-700 ALLLLIIGYKRQKD
+700 ALLLLLVGYKRQKD
-714 KEEEEQLKIFVY
+714 KEEEE
-726 NGVFAKKY
+726 
-734 QF
+734 

>member
-19 ISIAAVSAANAD
+19 ISIAAVSAVKAD
-31 DNLSSGVNEEI
+31 DTLSSGVNEEI

-64 NEDRVLCSDS
+64 NGDIVLCSDS

-81 KSSLKGTGNGKSSL
+81 KSSLKGNGKSSL

-154 LLKNTAFCLESNNI
+154 LLKDTVFCLESNNI

-199 NCTIDYAV
+199 NCTIDYSV

-244 GGWDYCIFIDQVE
+244 GGWDYCIFVDQVE
-257 NAMVYGNNINSSLPL
+257 NAMVYGNDINSSLPL

-315 GNAYPTLDTVVIY
+315 GNSYPTLDTLVIY
-328 GCNNATIENNDIHVE
+328 GCNDAKIENNDIHVE
-343 DFDSKDGKDNYLQ
+343 DFNSKDGKDNYLQ

-371 KIDMVTT
+371 KIDIKTT

-392 NGPSKGVLI
+392 NGPSKGVMI
-401 AYNNLTTFNYGPN
+401 AYNNLTTFNFGPN

-438 GLASTHYYALVAG
+438 GVASTHYYALVAG

-505 GRYAVSLSGP
+505 GRYAVSGQERYDYTLISEDEMINQRFWCPDALHAEDNAYLYKVEYTNDKEKLYPTLFREGDKGKYIKMNLLGKYKSKYWSFQNEWRYLLQCYPDHFTLNEELQARFVEIATNLIKNGDFKPIFSHIDLKVSQESFEDMEITLAPCVTEGQRAIVEALKASYNPNLVIRDSALSG
-515 QSLVVDSIIAN
+515 L
-526 NVLNTNKSSGNRAVR
+526 
-541 VGAGYNNTIRNNTD
+541 IR
-555 GVFRNTLN
+555 
-563 PDDLPDWLKNHKGL
+563 
-577 IPNIFVPRY
+577 
-586 YREGSNGTG
+586 
-595 LTDVKGNGTAP
+595 
-606 WNTNGSSGGTNSGNG
+606 
-621 NSGSG
+621 
-626 VSGNG
+626 
-631 SNPNS
+631 
-636 DSVLGSN
+636 
-643 RDTAPGVGGDA
+643 
-654 SPSISAASPSD
+654 
-665 SGSSAAN
+665 
-672 PNAYEIDEHDN
+672 
-683 VVSKS
+683 
-688 SDYLQL
+688 
-694 GLICIV
+694 
-700 ALLLLIIGYKRQKD
+700 
-714 KEEEEQLKIFVY
+714 
-726 NGVFAKKY
+726 
-734 QF
+734 

>member
-19 ISIAAVSAANAD
+19 ISIAAVSAVKAD
-31 DNLSSGVNEEI
+31 DTLSSGVNEEI

-50 ECSLNVPADGSVED
+50 EFSLNVPADGSVED

-95 KDSLDSVYYVDSDN
+95 KDSLDSVYNVDSDN

-116 GFLKDDYADSILV
+116 GFLKDDYVDSVLV

-154 LLKNTAFCLESNNI
+154 LLKDTVFCLESSNI
-168 MLAGLNFVWN
+168 MLAGLDFVWN

-199 NCTIDYAV
+199 NCTINYIV
-207 PETTTG
+207 PEATSG

-224 KIENFTLANST
+224 KIGNFTLANST

-291 VFVAQSCPNL
+291 VFVAQSSPNL
-301 TFSSNKVFSSVNGG
+301 TFSNNKVFSSVNGG
-315 GNAYPTLDTVVIY
+315 GSSYPTLDTLVIY
-328 GCNNATIENNDIHVE
+328 DCSNSTIEGNDIHVE
-343 DFDSKDGKDNYLQ
+343 DFDSKNGKDNYLQ

-392 NGPSKGVLI
+392 NGPSKGVMI
-401 AYNNLTTFNYGPN
+401 AYNNLTTANFGPN

-438 GLASTHYYALVAG
+438 GYASTHYWALVAG

-471 GEYSDSNNIYG
+471 GNYSSSNNIYG
-482 ISYSQS
+482 ISYSQN
-488 TDGNHK
+488 TKGDHK

-505 GRYAVSLSGP
+505 GRYAVSLSGTD
-515 QSLVVDSIIAN
+515 SMVVDSIIAN

-555 GVFRNTLN
+555 GVFRNSLN

-577 IPNIFVPRY
+577 VPRIVVPRY
-586 YREGSNGTG
+586 YREGSNGSG
-595 LTDVKGNGTAP
+595 LTDDEGNGAAP
-606 WNTNGSSGGTNSGNG
+606 WNT
-621 NSGSG
+621 
-626 VSGNG
+626 G
-631 SNPNS
+631 SNPNG
-636 DSVLGSN
+636 DTVFGSN
-643 RDTAPGVGGDA
+643 RDTAPGFGGDA
-654 SPSISAASPSD
+654 SPSFTAASPGE
-665 SGSSAAN
+665 SGSSAAD

-688 SDYLQL
+688 SDYFQL
-694 GLICIV
+694 GIICIV
-700 ALLLLIIGYKRQKD
+700 ALLLLLVGYKRQKD
-714 KEEEEQLKIFVY
+714 KEEEE
-726 NGVFAKKY
+726 
-734 QF
+734 

>member
-19 ISIAAVSAANAD
+19 VSISSVSAANAD
-31 DNLSSGVNEEI
+31 DNLSSTVNEEI

-50 ECSLNVPADGSVED
+50 ECSLNYPLDESVED

-81 KSSLKGTGNGKSSL
+81 KSSLKGNGKSSL
-95 KDSLDSVYYVDSDN
+95 KDSLDSVYNVDSDN

-154 LLKNTAFCLESNNI
+154 LLKDTVFCLESNNI

-244 GGWDYCIFIDQVE
+244 GGWDYCIFVDQVE
-257 NAMVYGNNINSSLPL
+257 NAMVYGNDINSSLPL
-272 RAVNYAF
+272 RAVDYSF

-315 GNAYPTLDTVVIY
+315 GNSYPTLDTLVIY

-343 DFDSKDGKDNYLQ
+343 DFNSKDGKDNYLQ

-488 TDGNHK
+488 TKGDHK

-505 GRYAVSLSGP
+505 GRYAVSLSGSG
-515 QSLVVDSIIAN
+515 SLVVDSIIAN

-577 IPNIFVPRY
+577 VPRIVVPRY
-586 YREGSNGTG
+586 YREGSNGSG
-595 LTDVKGNGTAP
+595 LTDDEGNGAAP
-606 WNTNGSSGGTNSGNG
+606 WNT
-621 NSGSG
+621 
-626 VSGNG
+626 G
-631 SNPNS
+631 SNPNG
-636 DSVLGSN
+636 DTVFGSN
-643 RDTAPGVGGDA
+643 RDTAPGFGGDA
-654 SPSISAASPSD
+654 SPSFTAASPGE
-665 SGSSAAN
+665 SGSSAAD

-694 GLICIV
+694 GIICIV
-700 ALLLLIIGYKRQKD
+700 ALLLLLVGYKRQKD
-714 KEEEEQLKIFVY
+714 KEEEE
-726 NGVFAKKY
+726 
-734 QF
+734 

>member
-31 DNLSSGVNEEI
+31 DTLSSGVNEEI

-95 KDSLDSVYYVDSDN
+95 KDSSDSVYYVDSDN

-116 GFLKDDYADSILV
+116 GFLKDDYVDSVLV

-154 LLKNTAFCLESNNI
+154 LLKDTVFCLESNNI

-199 NCTIDYAV
+199 NCTINYTV
-207 PETTTG
+207 PEATSG
-213 FCVYAEGSDGD
+213 FCIYAEGSSQD
-224 KIENFTLANST
+224 KIGNFTLANSI
-235 INFVGNNLR
+235 INFVGNNLH
-244 GGWDYCIFIDQVE
+244 GGWDYCIFVDQVE

-291 VFVAQSCPNL
+291 VFVAQSSPNL

-315 GNAYPTLDTVVIY
+315 GNSYPTLDTLVIY

-343 DFDSKDGKDNYLQ
+343 DFNSKDGKDNYLQ

-392 NGPSKGVLI
+392 NGPSRGVLI
-401 AYNNLTTFNYGPN
+401 AYNNLTSSNFGPN

-438 GLASTHYYALVAG
+438 GVASTHYYALVAG

-577 IPNIFVPRY
+577 VPRIVVPRY
-586 YREGSNGTG
+586 YREGSNGSG
-595 LTDVKGNGTAP
+595 LTDDEGNGAAP
-606 WNTNGSSGGTNSGNG
+606 WNTGSDPNGDT
-621 NSGSG
+621 
-626 VSGNG
+626 VF
-631 SNPNS
+631 
-636 DSVLGSN
+636 GSN
-643 RDTAPGVGGDA
+643 RDTAPGFGGDA
-654 SPSISAASPSD
+654 SPSFTAASPGE
-665 SGSSAAN
+665 SGSSAAD

-694 GLICIV
+694 GIICIV
-700 ALLLLIIGYKRQKD
+700 ALLLLLVGYKRQKD
-714 KEEEEQLKIFVY
+714 KEEEE
-726 NGVFAKKY
+726 
-734 QF
+734 

>member
-19 ISIAAVSAANAD
+19 VSISSVSAVNAD
-31 DNLSSGVNEEI
+31 DNLSSIGNEEI

-50 ECSLNVPADGSVED
+50 DCSLNVPADGSVED

-81 KSSLKGTGNGKSSL
+81 KSSLKGNGKSSL

-154 LLKNTAFCLESNNI
+154 LLKDTVFCLESNNI

-199 NCTIDYAV
+199 NCTIDYSV

-244 GGWDYCIFIDQVE
+244 GGWDYCIFVDQVE

-272 RAVNYAF
+272 RAVDYSF

-315 GNAYPTLDTVVIY
+315 GNSYPTLDTLVIY

-343 DFDSKDGKDNYLQ
+343 DFNSKDGKDNYLQ

-488 TDGNHK
+488 TKGDHK

-505 GRYAVSLSGP
+505 GRYAVSLSGSG
-515 QSLVVDSIIAN
+515 SLVVDSIIAN

-577 IPNIFVPRY
+577 VPRIVVPRY
-586 YREGSNGTG
+586 YREGSNGSG
-595 LTDVKGNGTAP
+595 LTDDEGNGAAP
-606 WNTNGSSGGTNSGNG
+606 WNT
-621 NSGSG
+621 
-626 VSGNG
+626 G
-631 SNPNS
+631 SNPNG
-636 DSVLGSN
+636 DTVFGSN
-643 RDTAPGVGGDA
+643 RDTAPGFGGDA
-654 SPSISAASPSD
+654 SPSFTAASPGE
-665 SGSSAAN
+665 SGSSAAD

-694 GLICIV
+694 CVICIV
-700 ALLLLIIGYKRQKD
+700 ALLLLLVGYKRQKD
-714 KEEEEQLKIFVY
+714 KEEEE
-726 NGVFAKKY
+726 
-734 QF
+734 

>member
-19 ISIAAVSAANAD
+19 ISIASVSAVKAD
-31 DNLSSGVNEEI
+31 DTLSSGVNEEI

-154 LLKNTAFCLESNNI
+154 LLKDTVFCLESNNI

-199 NCTIDYAV
+199 NCTIDYSV

-244 GGWDYCIFIDQVE
+244 GGWDYCIFVDQVE
-257 NAMVYGNNINSSLPL
+257 NAMVYGNDINSSLPL

-291 VFVAQSCPNL
+291 VFVAQSSPNL
-301 TFSSNKVFSSVNGG
+301 TFSNNKVFSSVNGG
-315 GNAYPTLDTVVIY
+315 GSSYPTLDTLVIY
-328 GCNNATIENNDIHVE
+328 DCSNSTIEGNDIHVE
-343 DFDSKDGKDNYLQ
+343 DFDSKNGKDNYLQ

-371 KIDMVTT
+371 KIDIKTT

-392 NGPSKGVLI
+392 NGPSKGVMI
-401 AYNNLTTFNYGPN
+401 AYNNLTTANFGPN

-438 GLASTHYYALVAG
+438 GYASTHYWALVAG

-471 GEYSDSNNIYG
+471 GNYSSSNNIYG
-482 ISYSQS
+482 ISYSQN
-488 TDGNHK
+488 TKGDHK

-505 GRYAVSLSGP
+505 GRYAVSLSGTD
-515 QSLVVDSIIAN
+515 SMVVDSIIAN
-526 NVLNTNKSSGNRAVR
+526 NVLNSETSSGNRAVR
-541 VGAGYNNTIRNNTD
+541 VGSGYNNTIRNNTD

-577 IPNIFVPRY
+577 VPRIVVPRY
-586 YREGSNGTG
+586 YREGSNGSG
-595 LTDVKGNGTAP
+595 LTDDEGNGAAP
-606 WNTNGSSGGTNSGNG
+606 WNT
-621 NSGSG
+621 
-626 VSGNG
+626 G
-631 SNPNS
+631 SNPNG
-636 DSVLGSN
+636 DTVFGSN
-643 RDTAPGVGGDA
+643 RDTAPGFGGDA
-654 SPSISAASPSD
+654 SPSFTAASPGE
-665 SGSSAAN
+665 SGSSAAD

-694 GLICIV
+694 CIICIV
-700 ALLLLIIGYKRQKD
+700 ALLLLLVGYKRQKD
-714 KEEEEQLKIFVY
+714 KEEEE
-726 NGVFAKKY
+726 
-734 QF
+734 

>member
-19 ISIAAVSAANAD
+19 ISIAAVSAVKAD
-31 DNLSSGVNEEI
+31 DTLSSGVNEEI

-50 ECSLNVPADGSVED
+50 ECSLNYPLDESVED
-64 NEDRVLCSDS
+64 NEDIVLCSDS
-74 SSDGADS
+74 SSNGADS
-81 KSSLKGTGNGKSSL
+81 KSSLKGNGKSSL

-186 AGILVLGDNCTIY
+186 AGILVLGNNCTIY
-199 NCTIDYAV
+199 NCTMDYAV

-244 GGWDYCIFIDQVE
+244 GGWDYGIFIDQVE

-315 GNAYPTLDTVVIY
+315 GNTYPTLDTLVIY
-328 GCNNATIENNDIHVE
+328 GCNNAKIENNDIHVE

-438 GLASTHYYALVAG
+438 GVASTHYWALVAG

-471 GEYSDSNNIYG
+471 GEYNDANNIYG

-515 QSLVVDSIIAN
+515 KSLVVDSIIAN

-577 IPNIFVPRY
+577 VPRIVVPRY
-586 YREGSNGTG
+586 YREGSNGSG
-595 LTDVKGNGTAP
+595 LTDDEGNGAAP
-606 WNTNGSSGGTNSGNG
+606 WNT
-621 NSGSG
+621 
-626 VSGNG
+626 G
-631 SNPNS
+631 SNPNG
-636 DSVLGSN
+636 DTVFGSN
-643 RDTAPGVGGDA
+643 RDTAPGFGGDA
-654 SPSISAASPSD
+654 SPSFTAASPGE
-665 SGSSAAN
+665 SGSSAAD

-688 SDYLQL
+688 SVYLQL

-700 ALLLLIIGYKRQKD
+700 ALLLLLVGYKRQKD
-714 KEEEEQLKIFVY
+714 KEEEE
-726 NGVFAKKY
+726 
-734 QF
+734 